1 MCTFVDEHVVN
12 GSQSVSLKDSRLRA
26 KVKKRREQEFAENIV
41 FIRVAFHESEIVVS
55 KGTLMA
61 TTLTT
66 FIKDSRALVL
76 KEDAAIIRSKI
87 LEMINTAEDLPWP
100 PTPEALSLKCRQ
112 PPEVVSD
119 FVTSIIHAT
128 HHSPG
133 EDMKRY
139 AKSILSD
146 LVI

>member
-61 TTLTT
+61 KTLTT
-66 FIKDSRALVL
+66 FIKGSRAFVL
-76 KEDAAIIRSKI
+76 KEAAAIIRSEI
-87 LEMINTAEDLPWP
+87 LEMINTVFTRERNG
-100 PTPEALSLKCRQ
+100 KVGRQ
-112 PPEVVSD
+112 S
-119 FVTSIIHAT
+119 TTNRRS
-128 HHSPG
+128 SKG
-133 EDMKRY
+133 
-139 AKSILSD
+139 
-146 LVI
+146 